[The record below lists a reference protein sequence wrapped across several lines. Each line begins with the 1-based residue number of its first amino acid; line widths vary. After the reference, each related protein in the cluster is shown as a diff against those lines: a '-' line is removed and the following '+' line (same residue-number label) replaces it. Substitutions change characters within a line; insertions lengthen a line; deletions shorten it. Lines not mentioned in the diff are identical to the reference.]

1 MLTMSTQFTDD
12 DKRFIAGEIR
22 KGVKYMHHHD
32 PVVIHQD
39 LKPQNVLV
47 SISDCFFKK

>member
-1 MLTMSTQFTDD
+1 
-12 DKRFIAGEIR
+12 
-22 KGVKYMHHHD
+22 MHSHN

-47 SISDCFFKK
+47 SIIKEKINKKEKYVVQKSSATRELVK